1 MAQFL
6 DHLHIVFHT
15 LLDALRLDSIAYA
28 LEIILLFHQVVL
40 NHADGTFLL
49 LLRGD
54 EEVCRIDLVDIERGE
69 AMVGEGIHLLNA
81 INLIIPPGN
90 AQHVVAV
97 SHVDVYGFALHS
109 EVATLQ
115 VDVVSHVEC
124 IHQFSEEL
132 VSVNPLPLLNPDDV
146 LLHRHRS
153 AHTVDARNGRNHDDI
168 LSAREQSRDGTEA
181 ELIDLVVDGEV
192 FLNVGVGGRQIGLR
206 LIVVVVGDVIFHG
219 VLGEES
225 LHLLIELCGERLVV
239 TQYQRR
245 LSHVGDDVGNGE
257 GFTRTGN
264 AEEHLCRFA
273 LLDAFGELSDG
284 LRLVARRLILRSNL
298 EIHNLS

>member
-6 DHLHIVFHT
+6 NHLHIVFHT

-28 LEIILLFHQVVL
+28 LEIILLFHQVIL

-54 EEVCRIDLVDIERGE
+54 EEVGRIDLVDIERGE
-69 AMVGEGIHLLNA
+69 AVVGEGIHLLNA
-81 INLIIPPGN
+81 VNLIIPPGN

-109 EVATLQ
+109 EVASLQ
-115 VDVVSHVEC
+115 VDVVSHVER

-132 VSVNPLPLLNPDDV
+132 VSVNPLTLLNLDDV

-153 AHTVDARNGRNHDDI
+153 N
-168 LSAREQSRDGTEA
+168 
-181 ELIDLVVDGEV
+181 LVVDGEV
-192 FLNVGVGGRQIGLR
+192 FLDVGVGGRQIGLR
-206 LIVVVVGDVIFHG
+206 LIVVVVGDVIFHS

-264 AEEHLCRFA
+264 A
-273 LLDAFGELSDG
+273 
-284 LRLVARRLILRSNL
+284 
-298 EIHNLS
+298 